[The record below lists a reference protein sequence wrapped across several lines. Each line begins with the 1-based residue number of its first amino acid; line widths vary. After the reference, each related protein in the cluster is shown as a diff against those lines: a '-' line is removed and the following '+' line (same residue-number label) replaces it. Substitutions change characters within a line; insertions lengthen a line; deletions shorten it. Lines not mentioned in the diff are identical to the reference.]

1 MNSADNKENRIKIA
15 VLNIVLCGITLTLA
29 TGCGK
34 TGSGNEEARIVFGE
48 AGAFRLGETRG
59 IGYSFPDGQDREVS
73 VRNIPSGWQAS
84 VDNDANAI
92 SLTCG
97 IDAGISG
104 EYSLD
109 VVAKGSNG
117 TEMSAELVF
126 HNEIVQ
132 GSPFFIGNEPVG
144 VVVLEKTA
152 NSDGMVICYRQESD
166 DEWTDWNTCIQWIEK
181 LRVQTKLDWEMP
193 GNEDYEIIYTIFNG
207 STSPNPNITYQNR
220 FNEWF
225 MNITKEPFFEKNS
238 ISFWSKTIVSEN
250 DDNRYTF
257 VFKSNSSHDWIIPG
271 TPLITTAGSSV
282 NCMAI
287 LRF

>member
-34 TGSGNEEARIVFGE
+34 TGSGDEGARIVFGE
-48 AGAFRLGETRG
+48 AGAFRLGETRK
-59 IGYSFPDGQDREVS
+59 IGYSFTDGQDREVS
-73 VRNIPSGWQAS
+73 VRNVPSGWQAS

-109 VVAKGSNG
+109 VVTRGSDG
-117 TEMSAELVF
+117 TETSAELVF
-126 HNEIVQ
+126 RSEIVQ

-152 NSDGMVICYRQESD
+152 NSDGIIIYKEMPVHYWD
-166 DEWTDWNTCIQWIEK
+166 DCVDWIET
-181 LRVQTKLDWEMP
+181 LRETTHLQWEMP
-193 GNEDYEIIYTIFNG
+193 GNEDYEVIYEIFNG
-207 STSPNPNITYQNR
+207 SDSSTPNAEYQDRFSKWFLNINGDSHFSATTIY
-220 FNEWF
+220 
-225 MNITKEPFFEKNS
+225 
-238 ISFWSKTIVSEN
+238 FWSQTIVT
-250 DDNRYTF
+250 DNTNERYTF
-257 VFKSNSSHDWIIPG
+257 AFTPHSSHNWIIPG
-271 TPLITTAGSSV
+271 TPRITSDASSAD
-282 NCMAI
+282 CMAM
-287 LRF
+287 LKF